1 MQLAN
6 LDIDVLRTLAVAMDL
21 GGFSKAAERLGRSQ
35 SAVSLQMRR
44 LEERVGRPLFRRE
57 GRGLALTDAGD
68 VVLGYARQILELN
81 DQAVAAARGIAI
93 GGSVR
98 FGVPQDFGDS
108 WLPSVL
114 ARFSRAHPS
123 VLIEARVD
131 RANKLVERIAEG
143 GLDLALMWGNPSV
156 ANTVTVQ
163 RLPMVWIGPRG
174 YAVPRG
180 ETVPLALFESPCV
193 FRQPAVEALEQA
205 QRPWR
210 LAFTSPS
217 SERIMGGC
225 HCRPWGHRAHHA
237 RFAVAA
243 CSIGQVQRFAEITAD
258 RAVALH
264 GTTGAAAGRGALTRN
279 PDRGAAAAG
288 LGPLYPHVWTYMD
301 PARLQQADW
310 IRCNRHNC

>member
-1 MQLAN
+1 LFLIRKIDILKAIVLRNSSMELAN
-6 LDIDVLRTLAVAMDL
+6 LDMDVLRTLAVAMDV
-21 GGFSKAAERLGRSQ
+21 GGFGKAAERLGRSQ

-108 WLPSVL
+108 WLPGVL

-123 VLIEARVD
+123 VLIEVRVD
-131 RANKLVERIAEG
+131 RASKLVERIAEG

-163 RLPMVWIGPRG
+163 RLPMVWIGLKG
-174 YAVPRG
+174 YAVPKG
-180 ETVPLALFESPCV
+180 APVPLALFESPCV
-193 FRQPAVEALEQA
+193 FRQPGVEALERTH
-205 QRPWR
+205 RPWR

-217 SERIMGGC
+217 LSGL
-225 HCRPWGHRAHHA
+225 W
-237 RFAVAA
+237 AA
-243 CSIGQVQRFAEITAD
+243 T
-258 RAVALH
+258 
-264 GTTGAAAGRGALTRN
+264 
-279 PDRGAAAAG
+279 AAG
-288 LGPLYPHVWTYMD
+288 LGVTVRTQLGLPTPLTVLGKSSGLPKLPQIALSLYTARSEPPQAV
-301 PARLQQADW
+301 ARLRE
-310 IRCNRHNC
+310 ILIEELPLPR

>member
-6 LDIDVLRTLAVAMDL
+6 LDMDVLRTLAVAMDL

-57 GRGLALTDAGD
+57 GRGLALTDVGD
-68 VVLGYARQILELN
+68 VVLSYARQILELN

-98 FGVPQDFGDS
+98 FGVPQDFGDT
-108 WLPSVL
+108 WLPGVL

-123 VLIEARVD
+123 VLIEVRVD

-143 GLDLALMWGNPSV
+143 GLDLALMWGNPPV

-163 RLPMVWIGPRG
+163 RLPMVWIGLKG

-180 ETVPLALFESPCV
+180 DTVPLALFESPCV
-193 FRQPAVEALEQA
+193 FRQPGVEALERTH
-205 QRPWR
+205 RPWR

-217 SERIMGGC
+217 LSGL
-225 HCRPWGHRAHHA
+225 WA
-237 RFAVAA
+237 
-243 CSIGQVQRFAEITAD
+243 
-258 RAVALH
+258 
-264 GTTGAAAGRGALTRN
+264 
-279 PDRGAAAAG
+279 AAAAG
-288 LGPLYPHVWTYMD
+288 LGVTVRTPLGLPSPLAVLGKSSGLPKLPQIALSLYTAQPEPPQAV
-301 PARLQQADW
+301 ARLRE
-310 IRCNRHNC
+310 ILIEELPLRG

>member
-6 LDIDVLRTLAVAMDL
+6 LDMDVLRTLAVAMDL

-68 VVLGYARQILELN
+68 VVLSYARQILELN

-108 WLPSVL
+108 WLPGVL

-123 VLIEARVD
+123 VLIEVRVD

-163 RLPMVWIGPRG
+163 RLPMVWIGLKG

-180 ETVPLALFESPCV
+180 DTVPLALFESPCV
-193 FRQPAVEALEQA
+193 FRQPGVEALERTH
-205 QRPWR
+205 RPWR

-217 SERIMGGC
+217 LSGL
-225 HCRPWGHRAHHA
+225 WA
-237 RFAVAA
+237 
-243 CSIGQVQRFAEITAD
+243 
-258 RAVALH
+258 
-264 GTTGAAAGRGALTRN
+264 
-279 PDRGAAAAG
+279 AAAAG
-288 LGPLYPHVWTYMD
+288 LGVTVRTPLGLPSPLAVLGKSSGLPKLPQIALSLYTAQPEPPQAV
-301 PARLQQADW
+301 ARLRE
-310 IRCNRHNC
+310 ILIEELPLPG

>member
-1 MQLAN
+1 M
-6 LDIDVLRTLAVAMDL
+6 
-21 GGFSKAAERLGRSQ
+21 
-35 SAVSLQMRR
+35 
-44 LEERVGRPLFRRE
+44 
-57 GRGLALTDAGD
+57 
-68 VVLGYARQILELN
+68 LELN

-163 RLPMVWIGPRG
+163 LPMVWIGLKD
-174 YAVPRG
+174 YAVPNRDA
-180 ETVPLALFESPCV
+180 VPLALFESPCV
-193 FRQPAVEALEQA
+193 FRQPAVEALERT

-217 SERIMGGC
+217 LSGL
-225 HCRPWGHRAHHA
+225 W
-237 RFAVAA
+237 
-243 CSIGQVQRFAEITAD
+243 
-258 RAVALH
+258 
-264 GTTGAAAGRGALTRN
+264 AAAV
-279 PDRGAAAAG
+279 AG
-288 LGPLYPHVWTYMD
+288 LGVTVRTALGLPSPLTVLGKSSGLPKLPQIALSLYTAQPEPPQAV
-301 PARLQQADW
+301 ARLPCRDLPTSD
-310 IRCNRHNC
+310 RSD

>member
-1 MQLAN
+1 MHPAS

-21 GGFSKAAERLGRSQ
+21 GGFGRAAERLGRSQ

-57 GRGLALTDAGD
+57 GRKLALTDVGD
-68 VVLGYARQILELN
+68 LVLGYARQILELN

-93 GGSVR
+93 DGSVR

-108 WLPSVL
+108 WLPTVL

-131 RANKLVERIAEG
+131 RTDRLVDRIAEG
-143 GLDLALMWGNPSV
+143 GLDLALMWGSPSI

-163 RLPMVWIGPRG
+163 RLPMVWIGLKD

-180 ETVPLALFESPCV
+180 DTVPLALFEPPCV
-193 FRQPAVEALEQA
+193 FRQPAVETLERT

-210 LAFTSPS
+210 LVFTSPS
-217 SERIMGGC
+217 VSGL
-225 HCRPWGHRAHHA
+225 W
-237 RFAVAA
+237 
-243 CSIGQVQRFAEITAD
+243 
-258 RAVALH
+258 
-264 GTTGAAAGRGALTRN
+264 AAAI
-279 PDRGAAAAG
+279 AG
-288 LGPLYPHVWTYMD
+288 LGVTVRTPLGLPRPLAVLGKSGLPKLPQIALSLYTARPQPPQAV
-301 PARLQQADW
+301 ARLRQILIDELPLP
-310 IRCNRHNC
+310 R